1 MCLLPSSFHTFVS
14 KANKPKQMSDVRA
27 TPKRP
32 PLYVSMEDT
41 IIHSCQYTTSL
52 CPVPQIQS
60 ATRAWGGH
68 PLNTH
73 VRLTHLSLPHLLN
86 STGSGTVP
94 PLGKPQSLLLAR
106 YLAHDIQQPLNENAS
121 AQIPF

>member
-27 TPKRP
+27 TPKRT

-60 ATRAWGGH
+60 APRAWGGH
-68 PLNTH
+68 PLNTRQANPPLSPTPVKLH
-73 VRLTHLSLPHLLN
+73 GLWNGPSVRKAPVLTVS
-86 STGSGTVP
+86 TVP
-94 PLGKPQSLLLAR
+94 GTR
-106 YLAHDIQQPLNENAS
+106 YSTTTE
-121 AQIPF
+121 